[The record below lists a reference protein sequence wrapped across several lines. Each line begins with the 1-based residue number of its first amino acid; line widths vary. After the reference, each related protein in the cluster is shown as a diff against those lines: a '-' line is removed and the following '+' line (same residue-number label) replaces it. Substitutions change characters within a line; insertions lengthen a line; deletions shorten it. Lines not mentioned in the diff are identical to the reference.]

1 MRAEFL
7 LLASVLILGC
17 HKVSTKPCVPAPDIA
32 RGPRETVRSPEL
44 TELASLSGMVM
55 DFTGSLLPDAKVQ
68 LLASDWTTVLQATY
82 SDAHGGF
89 SFSVPDGTYQLR
101 ISHCDL
107 DQTKEVT
114 VRVKRGAAGTLT
126 VKLQH

>member
-1 MRAEFL
+1 
-7 LLASVLILGC
+7 
-17 HKVSTKPCVPAPDIA
+17 
-32 RGPRETVRSPEL
+32 VRLPEV

-68 LLASDWTTVLQATY
+68 LLASDWNTVLQATY

-101 ISHCDL
+101 VSHCYL

-114 VRVKRGAAGTLT
+114 VQVNRGATGTLT